1 MQKLAWFTNCSSG
14 VTTRT
19 GRIGSKADNSFFRFR
34 LLELNRLAEC
44 RQCQLEY
51 GVLFVDPFFKPFQSL
66 RKMCCTIERFE
77 IRNRRVMRD
86 EFLFNFGYRPST
98 LVMDSVQRKVKTPA
112 CCNFQTAHLLRLVH
126 ACLAIRSE
134 FAEE

>member
-1 MQKLAWFTNCSSG
+1 
-14 VTTRT
+14 
-19 GRIGSKADNSFFRFR
+19 
-34 LLELNRLAEC
+34 LELNRLAEC

-51 GVLFVDPFFKPFQSL
+51 GVLFVDPLFKPFQSL
-66 RKMCCTIERFE
+66 RKICCTIERFE

-86 EFLFNFGYRPST
+86 EFLPDFGYRPST

-112 CCNFQTAHLLRLVH
+112 CCDFQTAHLLGLAH